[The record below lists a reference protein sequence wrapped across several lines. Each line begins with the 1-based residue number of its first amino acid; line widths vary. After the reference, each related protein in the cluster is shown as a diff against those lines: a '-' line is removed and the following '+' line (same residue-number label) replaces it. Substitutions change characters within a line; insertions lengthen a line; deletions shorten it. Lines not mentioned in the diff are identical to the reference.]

1 MVRILTFSLFFTF
14 SCALLLAQSDPAIK
28 NLKMDR
34 LVMKTGDVFNGLFIE
49 QNLRELVFK
58 IVEKK
63 IDSPLR
69 TFELT
74 VERKEVEAVIR
85 ISPKDRALL
94 ETQLK
99 ELANPN
105 AMPVKEAVVGKF
117 PNILND
123 SFDVELVP
131 QVGLFEPTRVR
142 ECINPETK
150 KKMTFLISPNTN
162 KVYVSPS
169 EEKHYLA
176 LRKGVLI
183 QGNEQTGNITDAV
196 YYRNSLLTASDTGHL
211 TTWKE
216 NGFPDVN
223 KKVLGKPIRQITPF
237 GDSRLIDGT
246 SLLIIDFDW
255 QFHLWNNLGIQSF
268 ETYELPLINLMET
281 SGLIVAKHGQ
291 NRLTV
296 WSKKTGKIFFSQQ
309 QIEPFDYLINNNE
322 THLLARSDSKLKIF
336 QIKTN
341 KLISSY
347 PIDLDSYTSFV
358 DISTRYSIDDR
369 SSSPA
374 SAVLFQKD
382 NVRWYL
388 NLEDSLN
395 TKPINNEFKT
405 FEKTDENGNRYI
417 SLRAEIPL
425 IEESLCYP
433 GIRKINDKVLDANKK
448 PHLYMGSSEIR
459 VVTLTRSGEQKVA
472 LLGSI
477 DRRVDAFIQN
487 FKRPLAQW
495 SHVHVGVLPPGN
507 KLDFEKPYKYTS
519 IPIDITPAT
528 TTIFLEDKVAYF
540 SGDKY
545 FHLLGGFKNNF
556 KLERGDYFHVGNVCV
571 NNNGTRIAHSAHNSF
586 MYVWDIEKKTKIH
599 TLKGDSPP
607 LTLALSGDGNT
618 LLSCHEGGK
627 LISWDMETGKE
638 KSEIKVPSKPIKA
651 ILNFDG
657 TKAFLHCDGNQA
669 FGFPTNAN
677 ITLESSGGRGSF
689 TTMPLAG
696 GNFAVSMPAFTWDP
710 TWKPVFLDHDQT
722 TREKLEAAFDPDK
735 NRGNGFYGVKDN
747 QDQFVSMTQ
756 DGKKAVTLQDN
767 KTVVVWDLENAK
779 KLHVL
784 DHQDSVSCL
793 KISKNGRWILTGNE
807 KYQASLFDGITGEKL
822 KTIGE
827 HYGPIYSVGFFKNEK
842 YACLG
847 CKYGVLFFDIEKG
860 IISHTLLT
868 LGGILFFDSNGNYD
882 CDIRATDF
890 IAFRDKK
897 TKEPITS
904 WMFNP
909 SGGTITTFQKMLGS
923 KNKPGMLKD
932 FLGAEDVNVLLD
944 PKKKL

>member
-1 MVRILTFSLFFTF
+1 MVRFFTFLFSFAF

-34 LVMKTGDVFNGLFIE
+34 LVMKTGDVFNGMFIE
-49 QNLRELVFK
+49 QNLRYLVFK
-58 IVEKK
+58 TVEKK
-63 IDSPLR
+63 IDGPLR

-74 VERKEVEAVIR
+74 LERKEIETVIR
-85 ISPKDRALL
+85 ISPMDRALL

-105 AMPVKEAVVGKF
+105 AIP
-117 PNILND
+117 LND
-123 SFDVELVP
+123 AVPRKFAGFGQDVFDVELVP

-142 ECINPETK
+142 ECIHPETK

-176 LRKGVLI
+176 MRKGVLI

-196 YYRNSLLTASDTGHL
+196 YYGKGLVTASDTGHL

-223 KKVLGKPIRQITPF
+223 KKVLGKPIRQITTI
-237 GDSRLIDGT
+237 GHSRLIDSA
-246 SLLIIDFDW
+246 SLLIIDEDW
-255 QFHLWNNLGIQSF
+255 QFYQLNYQVALAF
-268 ETYELPLINLMET
+268 EKYELPLINITDTPSL
-281 SGLIVAKHGQ
+281 LIAKHGQ

-296 WSKKTGKIFFSQQ
+296 WAKKTGKILFSQQ

-322 THLLARSDSKLKIF
+322 SHLLARSDSKLKVYE
-336 QIKTN
+336 IKTN
-341 KLISSY
+341 RLISSY
-347 PIDLDSYTSFV
+347 SIDLDSYTAFV
-358 DISTRYSIDDR
+358 DVSIRYSIDDR
-369 SSSPA
+369 IGSPVT
-374 SAVLFQKD
+374 AVLFQKD
-382 NVRWYL
+382 NVRLYL
-388 NLEDSLN
+388 NLEDGLN
-395 TKPINNEFKT
+395 TKPINNEFIT
-405 FEKTDENGNRYI
+405 FTKTDDNNNRFI

-425 IEESLCYP
+425 IEEKNVYP

-448 PHLYMGSSEIR
+448 PYMYMGSSEVK
-459 VVTLTRSGEQKVA
+459 VVTLNRVGEQIIA
-472 LLGSI
+472 LNGRF
-477 DRRVDAFIQN
+477 DRGIHAYIQN
-487 FKRPLAQW
+487 FTRPLAQW
-495 SHVHVGVLPPGN
+495 SHVHASVLPQGN
-507 KLDFEKPYKYTS
+507 KLDFEKPYKYTN
-519 IPIDITPAT
+519 IAIDITPAT

-545 FHLLGGFKNNF
+545 FHLLGGFRNNF
-556 KLERGDYFHVGNVCV
+556 KLERGDYFHIGNVCV
-571 NNNGTRIAHSAHNSF
+571 NNNGTRVAHSAHNSF
-586 MYVWDIEKKTKIH
+586 IYVWDTEKKAKMH

-627 LISWDMETGKE
+627 LISWDLETGKE
-638 KSEIKVPSKPIKA
+638 KSKIKVSFKPIKA

-677 ITLESSGGRGSF
+677 IILEPSGGRGSF
-689 TTMPLAG
+689 STMPLAG
-696 GNFAVSMPAFTWDP
+696 GGFAVSMPAFTWDP
-710 TWKPVFLDHDQT
+710 TWKPKFLDHDQK

-735 NRGNGFYGVKDN
+735 NKGNGFYGVKDN

-756 DGKKAVTLQDN
+756 DGKKAVTLQD
-767 KTVVVWDLENAK
+767 KQTVIVWDLENAK
-779 KLHVL
+779 KLLVL

-793 KISKNGRWILTGNE
+793 KISKNGRWVLTGNE

-882 CDIRATDF
+882 CDHRATDF

-897 TKEPITS
+897 TKETITS
-904 WMFNP
+904 WMFNQ
-909 SGGTITTFQKMLGS
+909 SGGTITLFQKMLGS

-944 PKKKL
+944 PKKNP

>member
-1 MVRILTFSLFFTF
+1 MIRIFTFLCFFAF

-28 NLKMDR
+28 SLKMDR
-34 LVMKTGDVFNGLFIE
+34 LVMKTGDVFNGMFIE
-49 QNLRELVFK
+49 QNLRYLVFK
-58 IVEKK
+58 TVEKK
-63 IDSPLR
+63 IDGPLR

-74 VERKEVEAVIR
+74 VERKEIESVVR
-85 ISPKDRALL
+85 ISPMDRALL

-105 AMPVKEAVVGKF
+105 AMPVREVVAGKF
-117 PNILND
+117 AGFGQNV
-123 SFDVELVP
+123 FDVELVP

-142 ECINPETK
+142 ECIHPETK

-176 LRKGVLI
+176 MRKGVLI

-196 YYRNSLLTASDTGHL
+196 YYGKGLVTASDTGHL

-237 GDSRLIDGT
+237 GDSRLIDGV
-246 SLLIIDFDW
+246 SLLIIDEDW
-255 QFHLWNNLGIQSF
+255 QFHQLNNQIALAF
-268 ETYELPLINLMET
+268 EKYELPLINITDTPSL
-281 SGLIVAKHGQ
+281 LIAKHGQ

-296 WSKKTGKIFFSQQ
+296 WSKETGKILFSQQ
-309 QIEPFDYLINNNE
+309 QIEPFDYLINNKE
-322 THLLARSDSKLKIF
+322 THLLARSDSKLKVY

-341 KLISSY
+341 QLISSY
-347 PIDLDSYTSFV
+347 LIDFNSYTSFV
-358 DISTRYSIDDR
+358 DISIRSSINDR
-369 SSSPA
+369 SGLPV
-374 SAVLFQKD
+374 SAVLFQSDKT
-382 NVRWYL
+382 RWYL
-388 NLEDSLN
+388 NLEDGLN

-405 FEKTDENGNRYI
+405 FMKTDENGIPFI
-417 SLRAEIPL
+417 SLRAEVPL
-425 IEESLCYP
+425 IEENLCYP
-433 GIRKINDKVLDANKK
+433 GIRIINDKVLDSNKK
-448 PHLYMGSSEIR
+448 PFFYLGSSEIR
-459 VVTLTRSGEQKVA
+459 VVTLTRSGEQKVD
-472 LLGSI
+472 LLVPI

-487 FKRPLAQW
+487 FKRPLTQW
-495 SHVHVGVLPPGN
+495 SHVHASVIPQGN

-545 FHLLGGFKNNF
+545 FHLLGGFRNNF
-556 KLERGDYFHVGNVCV
+556 KLERGDYFHIGNVCV
-571 NNNGTRIAHSAHNSF
+571 NNNGTRVVHSAHNSF
-586 MYVWDIEKKTKIH
+586 MYVWDIEKKAKIH

-627 LISWDMETGKE
+627 VISWDLETGKG
-638 KSEIKVPSKPIKA
+638 KSEIKVSSKPIKA

-677 ITLESSGGRGSF
+677 ITLEPSGGRGSF

-696 GNFAVSMPAFTWDP
+696 GGLAVSMPAFTWDP
-710 TWKPVFLDHDQT
+710 TWKPKFLDHDQK

-735 NRGNGFYGVKDN
+735 NKGNGFYGVKDN

-756 DGKKAVTLQDN
+756 DGKKAVTLQD
-767 KTVVVWDLENAK
+767 KQTVVIWDLENAK

-784 DHQDSVSCL
+784 DHKDSVSCL
-793 KISKNGRWILTGNE
+793 KISKNGRWVLTGNE

-822 KTIGE
+822 LTIGE

-882 CDIRATDF
+882 CDHRATDF
-890 IAFRDKK
+890 ISFRDKK
-897 TKEPITS
+897 TKETITS
-904 WMFNP
+904 WMFNQ
-909 SGGTITTFQKMLGS
+909 SGATLTPFQKMLGS

-932 FLGAEDVNVLLD
+932 FLGAEDVNVFLD
-944 PKKKL
+944 PKKNP

>member
-1 MVRILTFSLFFTF
+1 MSRILTFFCFLVF
-14 SCALLLAQSDPAIK
+14 SCVLLMAQSDPAIK
-28 NLKMDR
+28 NLKMES
-34 LVMKTGDVFNGLFIE
+34 LVMKSGDVFKGILLE
-49 QNLRELVFK
+49 QNIRYVVFK

-63 IDSPLR
+63 IDGPLR

-74 VERKEVEAVIR
+74 VEKKDVESMVQL
-85 ISPKDRALL
+85 SPKDRALL
-94 ETQLK
+94 DTQLK

-105 AMPVKEAVVGKF
+105 SIPVREAVARKS
-117 PNILND
+117 PDILKE

-142 ECINPETK
+142 ECINPDTGVP
-150 KKMTFLISPNTN
+150 MSLFISPNTN

-169 EEKHYLA
+169 AEKSYLA
-176 LRKGVLI
+176 LRKGIRI
-183 QGNEQTGNITDAV
+183 QGNEQTGNVTDAV
-196 YYRNSLLTASDTGHL
+196 YFGKALVTGSDTGHL
-211 TTWKE
+211 TSWNEKGLPE
-216 NGFPDVN
+216 KNI
-223 KKVLGKPIRQITPF
+223 KVLQTPIRQITPF
-237 GDSRLIDGT
+237 SDSRLIDGGN
-246 SLLIIDFDW
+246 LLIIDFDW
-255 QFHLWNNLGIQSF
+255 QFHLWNNHGIQSL
-268 ETYELPLINLMET
+268 EKYELPLLNLMET
-281 SGLIVAKHGQ
+281 SSLIAAKHGK
-291 NRLTV
+291 NRLTI
-296 WSKKTGKIFFSQQ
+296 WSKKTGKIVFSDE
-309 QIEPFDYLINNNE
+309 QIQPFDYLINDKE
-322 THLLARSDSKLKIF
+322 SHLLARSDSKLKVF
-336 QIKTN
+336 EIKTN
-341 KLISSY
+341 RLVSSY
-347 PIDLDSYTSFV
+347 SIDLDSYTAFV
-358 DISTRYSIDDR
+358 DISIR
-369 SSSPA
+369 SSINDTDGLPV
-374 SAVLFQKD
+374 SAVLFQSDKT
-382 NVRWYL
+382 RWYL
-388 NLEDSLN
+388 NLEDGLN
-395 TKPINNEFKT
+395 TKPIKNDYIT
-405 FEKTDENGNRYI
+405 FTKTDENGNKFV
-417 SLRAEIPL
+417 SLRAEVPL
-425 IEESLCYP
+425 IEEKICYP
-433 GIRKINDKVLDANKK
+433 GIRVINDKVLDSNKK
-448 PHLYMGSSEIR
+448 PHFYIGSSEIK
-459 VVTLTRSGEQKVA
+459 VVTLTRSGEQKVDQ
-472 LLGSI
+472 LGKI
-477 DRRVDAFIQN
+477 DRTVDAYIKN

-495 SHVHVGVLPPGN
+495 NHVHTSKLPQGN
-507 KLDFEKPYKYTS
+507 KLDFVTPYKYTT
-519 IPIDITPAT
+519 IPIEITPAT
-528 TTIFLEDKVAYF
+528 TTIFLDDKVAYC

-545 FHLLGGFKNNF
+545 FHLLGGFQNNF
-556 KLERGDYFHVGNVCV
+556 KLERGDYFHIGNVCV

-669 FGFPTNAN
+669 FGFPTNLN
-677 ITLESSGGRGSF
+677 FTLESSGARGSF

-696 GNFAVSMPAFTWDP
+696 GGFAVSMPAFTWDP

-722 TREKLEAAFDPDK
+722 TRKKLEAAFDPYK
-735 NRGNGFYGVKDN
+735 NRGSGFYGVKDN

-784 DHQDSVSCL
+784 DHHESVSCL

-807 KYQASLFDGITGEKL
+807 KYQAFLFDGLTGEKL

-827 HYGPIYSVGFFKNEK
+827 HYGSIYSFGFFKNEK

-847 CKYGVLFFDIEKG
+847 CKYGVLFFDIEKE

-904 WMFNP
+904 WMFNS
-909 SGGTITTFQKMLGS
+909 SGGTFTPFQKMLRS

-932 FLGAEDVNVLLD
+932 FLGAEDTDVLLN
-944 PKKKL
+944 PKKNP